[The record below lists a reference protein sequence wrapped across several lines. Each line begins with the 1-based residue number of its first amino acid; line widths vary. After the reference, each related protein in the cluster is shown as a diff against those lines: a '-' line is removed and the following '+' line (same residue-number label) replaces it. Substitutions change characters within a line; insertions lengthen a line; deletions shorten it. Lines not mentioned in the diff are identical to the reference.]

1 MAENLFEFSQ
11 IKNEQS
17 SAAPNLGR
25 RYLPIRKYYAED
37 CTCSESQPRRG
48 KNLPDGTLDSRAK
61 KLHPQDNDY
70 EFSIKWL
77 TEHAHATHRDEHGQ
91 VVGLRELPEV
101 SLCKAH
107 SSTLYRA
114 QKKHERV
121 NQQLSPPPPFA
132 TSSSTTSS
140 SNPNHNTQH
149 HHHPSSSS
157 STSHHPLPPP
167 PQPSSSTT
175 ATSTATNT
183 AFSPSPDYMMDV
195 ELHRHPPPPPSHPHP
210 SNMEQ
215 QHPYYHHTPPPPP
228 PLQQQQQQQQPTQP
242 YMSNLAAKVRN
253 INHPPFQGEMPDFS
267 AMSSSTSLK
276 RKRTESM
283 ARSSAS
289 TPLLAHPYHSPSS
302 PIPHVDFNQ
311 QLPPLHQQQQQPQ
324 PQASPRTVSLSSLPF
339 RRTQPPPPP
348 PSSSTT
354 NDANSPGVSSNRRM
368 SFPHYSQQPPS
379 SSSSSSHPQQ
389 QGGGPLPPSTY
400 SSPSP
405 SLEPFNALIV
415 DTVSLKTQNNNSNT
429 PEYLIKNLAITDTF
443 TFRELLSEADIIGS
457 PPPGK
462 RIVISDDKQ
471 ERIFPL
477 DQAIRSVIRRPVT
490 PHVELWLSLND
501 KPSIDWSSYH
511 S

>member
-1 MAENLFEFSQ
+1 MAENFLEFSQ
-11 IKNEQS
+11 VKNEQS
-17 SAAPNLGR
+17 GGANGR

-77 TEHAHATHRDEHGQ
+77 TEHAHSIHLNEHGQ

-121 NQQLSPPPPFA
+121 NQLPPPPPFA
-132 TSSSTTSS
+132 SQTNTTSSNATSTTSN
-140 SNPNHNTQH
+140 SNNTHHH
-149 HHHPSSSS
+149 HHHP
-157 STSHHPLPPP
+157 
-167 PQPSSSTT
+167 PSSNTT
-175 ATSTATNT
+175 
-183 AFSPSPDYMMDV
+183 FSPSPDYMMDV
-195 ELHRHPPPPPSHPHP
+195 ELHRHPPPPPPSSSHSHP
-210 SNMEQ
+210 SNMDQQQ
-215 QHPYYHHTPPPPP
+215 QHPYYHHHHTPPPP
-228 PLQQQQQQQQPTQP
+228 PLQQPPQSQQQQQHPP

-267 AMSSSTSLK
+267 TMSSSTSLK

-324 PQASPRTVSLSSLPF
+324 AQASPRTVSLSSLPF
-339 RRTQPPPPP
+339 RRTQPPPSSQQTDTSS
-348 PSSSTT
+348 PSGSGSS
-354 NDANSPGVSSNRRM
+354 SSNRRM
-368 SFPHYSQQPPS
+368 SFPHYSQQQPSQQPIPPGGPPS
-379 SSSSSSHPQQ
+379 QGPV
-389 QGGGPLPPSTY
+389 GGGPLPPSTY

-415 DTVSLKTQNNNSNT
+415 DTVSLKTQNNNSNAT
-429 PEYLIKNLAITDTF
+429 EYLIKNLAITDTF
-443 TFRELLSEADIIGS
+443 TFRELLTEADITGS

-490 PHVELWLSLND
+490 SHVELWLSLND